1 MAAAN
6 RHDRSP
12 GATSAHWTRS
22 PLIVALMAMTIA
34 AAILGY
40 LVANEPATTETA
52 AAAEPAGSSATE
64 ARPSPAPLPNDG
76 WFIPAPAGMRME
88 ANELIEDADR
98 LALYLDDAEAEAILD
113 AGFRRVRMRSY
124 YAGASG
130 GGAFTIMEVDD
141 QERLLRRLRRVG
153 DEPGEPYLDLP
164 EASIHSSSIQM
175 EGTRAHDV
183 FAHFRTITFLS
194 VPYVVQI
201 EAYAVKAPVAQR
213 RAETYAR
220 SEHELLQSRR

>member
-1 MAAAN
+1 MTVAAVALALLIAN
-6 RHDRSP
+6 RPDTP
-12 GATSAHWTRS
+12 Q
-22 PLIVALMAMTIA
+22 
-34 AAILGY
+34 
-40 LVANEPATTETA
+40 TA
-52 AAAEPAGSSATE
+52 AAPQTTSSPTSPP
-64 ARPSPAPLPNDG
+64 RPSPPPLPNDG

-98 LALYLDDAEAEAILD
+98 LALYVDDAEAEAILD

-153 DEPGEPYLDLP
+153 DEPGEPYPDLP
-164 EASIHSSSIQM
+164 KAYIHSSSIQM
-175 EGTRAHDV
+175 ESTRAHDV
-183 FAHFRTITFLS
+183 FAHFRTVTFLS
-194 VPYVVQI
+194 APYVVQI
-201 EAYAVKAPVAQR
+201 EAYAVKAPVARR

>member
-1 MAAAN
+1 MTVAAVALALLIAN
-6 RHDRSP
+6 RPDTP
-12 GATSAHWTRS
+12 Q
-22 PLIVALMAMTIA
+22 
-34 AAILGY
+34 
-40 LVANEPATTETA
+40 TA
-52 AAAEPAGSSATE
+52 AAPQTTSSPTSPP
-64 ARPSPAPLPNDG
+64 RPSPPPLPNDG

-98 LALYLDDAEAEAILD
+98 LALYVDDAEAEAILD

-153 DEPGEPYLDLP
+153 DEPGEPYPDLP
-164 EASIHSSSIQM
+164 KAYIHSSSIQM
-175 EGTRAHDV
+175 ESTRAHDV

-194 VPYVVQI
+194 APYVVQI
-201 EAYAVKAPVAQR
+201 EAYAVKAPVARR

>member
-1 MAAAN
+1 MTVAAVALALLIAN
-6 RHDRSP
+6 RPDTP
-12 GATSAHWTRS
+12 Q
-22 PLIVALMAMTIA
+22 
-34 AAILGY
+34 
-40 LVANEPATTETA
+40 TA
-52 AAAEPAGSSATE
+52 AAPQTTSSPTSPP
-64 ARPSPAPLPNDG
+64 RPSPPPLPNDG

-98 LALYLDDAEAEAILD
+98 LALYVDDAEAEAILA

-153 DEPGEPYLDLP
+153 DEPGEPYPDLP
-164 EASIHSSSIQM
+164 KAYIHSSSIQM
-175 EGTRAHDV
+175 ESTRAHDV
-183 FAHFRTITFLS
+183 FAHFRTVTFLS
-194 VPYVVQI
+194 APYVVQI
-201 EAYAVKAPVAQR
+201 EAYAVKAPVARR

>member
-1 MAAAN
+1 MTVAAVALALLIAN
-6 RHDRSP
+6 RPDTP
-12 GATSAHWTRS
+12 Q
-22 PLIVALMAMTIA
+22 
-34 AAILGY
+34 
-40 LVANEPATTETA
+40 TA
-52 AAAEPAGSSATE
+52 AAPQTTSSPTSPP
-64 ARPSPAPLPNDG
+64 RPSPPPLPNDG

-153 DEPGEPYLDLP
+153 DEPGEPYPDLP
-164 EASIHSSSIQM
+164 KAYIHSSSIQM
-175 EGTRAHDV
+175 ESTRAHDV
-183 FAHFRTITFLS
+183 FAHFRTVTFLS
-194 VPYVVQI
+194 APYVVQI
-201 EAYAVKAPVAQR
+201 EAYAVKAPVARR

>member
-1 MAAAN
+1 MTVAAVALALLIAN
-6 RHDRSP
+6 RPDTP
-12 GATSAHWTRS
+12 Q
-22 PLIVALMAMTIA
+22 
-34 AAILGY
+34 
-40 LVANEPATTETA
+40 TA
-52 AAAEPAGSSATE
+52 AAPQTTSSPTSPP
-64 ARPSPAPLPNDG
+64 RPSPPPLPNDG

-98 LALYLDDAEAEAILD
+98 LALYVDDAEAEAILD

-130 GGAFTIMEVDD
+130 GGAFTIMEVND

-153 DEPGEPYLDLP
+153 DEPGEPYPDLP
-164 EASIHSSSIQM
+164 KAYIHSSSIQM
-175 EGTRAHDV
+175 ESTRAHDV
-183 FAHFRTITFLS
+183 FAHFRTVTFLS
-194 VPYVVQI
+194 APYVVQI
-201 EAYAVKAPVAQR
+201 EAYAVKAPVARR